1 MIRVNCRANRH
12 GLRADGSSD
21 HPGSRQLACIIPGFR
36 LDPIAIRM
44 LFRPMPLARA
54 AASPP
59 GSAARR
65 RLLTAAAAWCAAPLL
80 ALAQHTH
87 ANAGVPRIV
96 TFSHTHTGESLSL
109 AYAHGD
115 TYLPDALARVNWFLR
130 DFRNGESQPIDPQL
144 LDRLHLL
151 SELTGTR
158 APFEVISGYRSP
170 ATNEALRR
178 RGGGVA
184 SHSLHLEGRAI
195 DVRLADVALADL
207 RDAATSL
214 RAGGVGFYPESRF
227 VHLDTGRMRRW

>member
-1 MIRVNCRANRH
+1 MIRINCRASRQSACAE
-12 GLRADGSSD
+12 GQCGR
-21 HPGSRQLACIIPGFR
+21 PGSGFFACIIPGFR
-36 LDPIAIRM
+36 LDRTDLRM
-44 LFRPMPLARA
+44 PFAPMPPALAV
-54 AASPP
+54 ASSPAC
-59 GSAARR
+59 AARR
-65 RLLTAAAAWCAAPLL
+65 HLLTSAAALCAAPLL
-80 ALAQHTH
+80 ALAQHAH
-87 ANAGVPRIV
+87 ANAGVPRTV
-96 TFSHTHTGESLSL
+96 SFRHTHTGESLSL

-115 TYLPDALARVNWFLR
+115 TYLPEALTRVNWFLR
-130 DFRNGESQPIDPQL
+130 DFRNGESRPIDPQL

-151 SELTGTR
+151 GELTGTR

-170 ATNEALRR
+170 ATNEALQR

-184 SHSLHLEGRAI
+184 SGSLHLEGRAI